1 MKLNYHKA
9 PLYLYLQIQET
20 DGLRKVT
27 LFEDFDETFLNYNL
41 NCNLKKFHQNLRI
54 RSLFSTHPFPVF
66 ANKDIMALCGNLIS

>member
-41 NCNLKKFHQNLRI
+41 NCNLKKLEYFSDFDTKSY
-54 RSLFSTHPFPVF
+54 SLTK
-66 ANKDIMALCGNLIS
+66 NKEDYTNFYTNYFK

>member
-27 LFEDFDETFLNYNL
+27 LFGDFDETFLNYNL
-41 NCNLKKFHQNLRI
+41 NCNLKKLEYFSDFDTKSY
-54 RSLFSTHPFPVF
+54 SLTK
-66 ANKDIMALCGNLIS
+66 NKEDYTNFYTNYFK

>member
-41 NCNLKKFHQNLRI
+41 NCNLKKLEYFSDFDTKSY
-54 RSLFSTHPFPVF
+54 SLTKNIFV
-66 ANKDIMALCGNLIS
+66 LY

>member
-41 NCNLKKFHQNLRI
+41 NCNLKKLEYFSDFDTKSY
-54 RSLFSTHPFPVF
+54 SLTKKQGRLYKFLYKLF
-66 ANKDIMALCGNLIS
+66 

>member
-41 NCNLKKFHQNLRI
+41 NCNSKKLEYFSDFDSKSY
-54 RSLFSTHPFPVF
+54 SLTKKKEEYKNFYTNFF
-66 ANKDIMALCGNLIS
+66 K

>member
-1 MKLNYHKA
+1 MKLNFHKT

-41 NCNLKKFHQNLRI
+41 NCNSKKLEYFSDFEI
-54 RSLFSTHPFPVF
+54 KSESLTK
-66 ANKDIMALCGNLIS
+66 NKENYVNFYTNFFK

>member
-1 MKLNYHKA
+1 MKLNFHKT

-41 NCNLKKFHQNLRI
+41 NCNSKKLEYFSDFETKSD
-54 RSLFSTHPFPVF
+54 SLTK
-66 ANKDIMALCGNLIS
+66 NKENYVNFYTNFFK

>member
-1 MKLNYHKA
+1 MKLNFHKT

-41 NCNLKKFHQNLRI
+41 NCNSKKLEYFSDLEIKSESLKK
-54 RSLFSTHPFPVF
+54 
-66 ANKDIMALCGNLIS
+66 NKENYVNFYTNFFKKK

>member
-41 NCNLKKFHQNLRI
+41 NCNLKKLEYFSDFDTKSY
-54 RSLFSTHPFPVF
+54 SLTKNKEDYTNFY
-66 ANKDIMALCGNLIS
+66 ANYFK

>member
-1 MKLNYHKA
+1 MKLNYQKT

-41 NCNLKKFHQNLRI
+41 NCNSKKLEYFSDFETKSH
-54 RSLFSTHPFPVF
+54 SLT
-66 ANKDIMALCGNLIS
+66 ANRENYVNFYTNFFK

>member
-1 MKLNYHKA
+1 MKLNYHKT

-41 NCNLKKFHQNLRI
+41 NCNLKKLEYFCDFDGKSH
-54 RSLFSTHPFPVF
+54 SLTK
-66 ANKDIMALCGNLIS
+66 NKENYVNFYTNFFK